1 MNDAILKDYYVSH
14 DKALLDYDFVVRE
27 LQMSYWG
34 GNRSKAQIL
43 KSIDHSLC
51 FGMYETPKPE
61 QPTWRDA
68 QVGFARV
75 VTDFATFAWICDIF
89 ITQYLRKKGLG
100 TMLMAYVMNDPYVK
114 PRACLLTTGN
124 MHKFYGEFG
133 FTSCMAMK
141 RLPEG
146 GGE

>member
-1 MNDAILKDYYVSH
+1 MNPEYYVSH
-14 DKALLDYDFVVRE
+14 DKALLDLDFVVRE
-27 LQMSYWG
+27 LQLSYWG
-34 GNRSKAQIL
+34 GNRTKAQIL

-51 FGMYETPKPE
+51 FGMYELPHEDK
-61 QPTWRDA
+61 PTWRDA

-75 VTDFATFAWICDIF
+75 VTDYATFAWVCDIL
-89 ITQYLRKKGLG
+89 IMESLRKKGLG
-100 TMLMAYVMNDPYVK
+100 KLLMATVMNHPEVK

-133 FTSCMAMK
+133 FISCIAMK
-141 RLPEG
+141 RVPEG